1 MESKI
6 HKGDKFGELTVIKDM
21 GIINKSH
28 MYKVKCSCGK
38 SFSVRQ
44 NRLLTGATTKC
55 SSCVRNTDFKG
66 RIIDGYL
73 VIRKVGKINNETH
86 LSWECKCLK
95 CGRKMIISSL
105 NLANKDI
112 NKIPICKCHSKKPI
126 AKKKKTNNLVGQ
138 LF

>member
-1 MESKI
+1 MQLWK
-6 HKGDKFGELTVIKDM
+6 ELFRSAKQTSYRSN
-21 GIINKSH
+21 NK
-28 MYKVKCSCGK
+28 MLILCK
-38 SFSVRQ
+38 
-44 NRLLTGATTKC
+44 
-55 SSCVRNTDFKG
+55 KG

-95 CGRKMIISSL
+95 CGRKIIISSL

-112 NKIPICKCHSKKPI
+112 NKIPKCKCHSKKPI

>member
-28 MYKVKCSCGK
+28 MYKVKCNCGK

-73 VIRKVGKINNETH
+73 EKE
-86 LSWECKCLK
+86 
-95 CGRKMIISSL
+95 
-105 NLANKDI
+105 
-112 NKIPICKCHSKKPI
+112 
-126 AKKKKTNNLVGQ
+126 
-138 LF
+138 

>member
-55 SSCVRNTDFKG
+55 SSCVRNTLKEE
-66 RIIDGYL
+66 L
-73 VIRKVGKINNETH
+73 LTVI
-86 LSWECKCLK
+86 L
-95 CGRKMIISSL
+95 
-105 NLANKDI
+105 
-112 NKIPICKCHSKKPI
+112 
-126 AKKKKTNNLVGQ
+126 
-138 LF
+138 